1 MKSEKS
7 AAALTNYELCI
18 INYELL
24 CIFALEMNQATLD
37 YIREHAEADVRQLAL
52 QGTKNPEVDLTFAL
66 DQIAGRQKAKTKL
79 PSWAAI
85 DGIVYPPHLSME
97 QCSSEQ
103 TAKYKGCWV
112 SGVGCWLNDIKNTKG
127 SDPSVTFVDLTGG
140 FGVDFA
146 FIASAINQQLT
157 PTTHHLV
164 YVEQQAPLCAISSE
178 NFKLLGLNHIEV
190 VCADGVEYLHQLEHA
205 DLIYLDPARR
215 DNHGARTYGIADCT
229 PNVLELRD
237 ELLDK
242 ADRVMLK
249 LSPMLDWQ
257 KAVEDLGHVS
267 EVHIVSVDNEC
278 KELLLILEESDE
290 RREVRDYSVHC
301 VNLLSDSTSQHLSF
315 LSTITSQPS
324 TNTHHPTPNTFSYL
338 FEPNASIM
346 KAGCFTLLEQRF
358 NVSQLDKNS
367 HLFVSDKDCS
377 DFPGR
382 RFTIEKT
389 TSMNK
394 RELKTALAGIDRA
407 NIAVR
412 NFPLS
417 VAELRKRLKLKD
429 GGDLYLFATTIAGRQ
444 HQLFLCRKIE

>member
-1 MKSEKS
+1 
-7 AAALTNYELCI
+7 
-18 INYELL
+18 
-24 CIFALEMNQATLD
+24 MNQTTID
-37 YIREHAEADVRQLAL
+37 FIHEHAEADVRQLAL
-52 QGTKNPEVDLTFAL
+52 QGTKNPEVDLSFAL
-66 DQIAGRQKAKTKL
+66 EQIAGRQKAKTKL
-79 PSWAAI
+79 PSWAAV

-103 TAKYKGCWV
+103 TARYKALIAG
-112 SGVGCWLNDIKNTKG
+112 KG
-127 SDPSVTFVDLTGG
+127 TLIVDLTAG
-140 FGVDFA
+140 FGVDMA
-146 FIASAINQQLT
+146 FMSQAFQKAI
-157 PTTHHLV
+157 
-164 YVEQQAPLCAISSE
+164 YVERQAPLCAISSE
-178 NFKLLGLNHIEV
+178 NYKLLGLNHIEV
-190 VCADGVEYLHQLEHA
+190 ICADGIDYLHQLEHA
-205 DLIYLDPARR
+205 DLIFLDPARR

-237 ELLDK
+237 ELLEK

-249 LSPMLDWQ
+249 LSPMLDWR
-257 KAVEDLGHVS
+257 KAVEDLGHVN

-278 KELLLILEESDE
+278 KELLLILSKEEKPLKLF
-290 RREVRDYSVHC
+290 C
-301 VNLLSDSTSQHLSF
+301 VNNDQVFEGDQGDWLNERSIAEIRVPVPLSSQA
-315 LSTITSQPS
+315 
-324 TNTHHPTPNTFSYL
+324 YL

-394 RELKTALAGIDRA
+394 RELKTALAGIDKA
-407 NIAVR
+407 NITVR

-429 GGDLYLFATTIAGRQ
+429 GGNLYLFATTLADGQ
-444 HQLFLCRKIE
+444 HQLFLCRKTE

>member
-1 MKSEKS
+1 
-7 AAALTNYELCI
+7 
-18 INYELL
+18 
-24 CIFALEMNQATLD
+24 MNQATID
-37 YIREHAEADVRQLAL
+37 FIHEHAEADVRQLAL
-52 QGTKNPEVDLTFAL
+52 QGTKNPEVYLSFAL
-66 DQIAGRQKAKTKL
+66 EQIAGRQKAKTKL
-79 PSWAAI
+79 PSWAAV

-103 TAKYKGCWV
+103 TARYKALIAG
-112 SGVGCWLNDIKNTKG
+112 KG
-127 SDPSVTFVDLTGG
+127 TLIVDLTAG
-140 FGVDFA
+140 FGVDMA
-146 FIASAINQQLT
+146 FMSQAFQKAI
-157 PTTHHLV
+157 
-164 YVEQQAPLCAISSE
+164 YVERQAPLCAISSD
-178 NFKLLGLNHIEV
+178 NYKLLGLNHIEV
-190 VCADGVEYLHQLEHA
+190 ICADGIDYLHQLEHA
-205 DLIYLDPARR
+205 DLIFLDPARR

-237 ELLDK
+237 ELLEK

-249 LSPMLDWQ
+249 LSPMLDWR
-257 KAVEDLGHVS
+257 KAVEDLGHVN

-278 KELLLILEESDE
+278 KELLLILSKEKKPLKLF
-290 RREVRDYSVHC
+290 C
-301 VNLLSDSTSQHLSF
+301 VNNDQVFEGDQGDWLNERSIAEIRVPVPMSSPMSSQA
-315 LSTITSQPS
+315 
-324 TNTHHPTPNTFSYL
+324 YL

-367 HLFVSDKDCS
+367 HLFVSDHDIS

-394 RELKTALAGIDRA
+394 RELKTALAGIDKA
-407 NIAVR
+407 NITVR

-429 GGDLYLFATTIAGRQ
+429 GGNLYLFATTLADGQ
-444 HQLFLCRKIE
+444 HQLFLCRKTE

>member
-1 MKSEKS
+1 
-7 AAALTNYELCI
+7 
-18 INYELL
+18 
-24 CIFALEMNQATLD
+24 MNQATID
-37 YIREHAEADVRQLAL
+37 FIREHAEADVRQLAL

-66 DQIAGRQKAKTKL
+66 EQIAGRQKAKTKL
-79 PSWAAI
+79 PSWAAV

-103 TAKYKGCWV
+103 TARYKALIAG
-112 SGVGCWLNDIKNTKG
+112 KG
-127 SDPSVTFVDLTGG
+127 ALIVDLTAG
-140 FGVDFA
+140 FGVDMA
-146 FIASAINQQLT
+146 FMSQGFQKAI
-157 PTTHHLV
+157 
-164 YVEQQAPLCAISSE
+164 YVERQAPLCAISSD
-178 NFKLLGLNHIEV
+178 NYKLLGLNHIEV
-190 VCADGVEYLHQLEHA
+190 ICVDGIGYLHQLEHA
-205 DLIYLDPARR
+205 DLIFLDPARR

-237 ELLDK
+237 ELLKK

-249 LSPMLDWQ
+249 LSPMLDWR
-257 KAVEDLGHVS
+257 KAVEDLGHVN

-278 KELLLILEESDE
+278 KELLLILSKEKKPLKLF
-290 RREVRDYSVHC
+290 C
-301 VNLLSDSTSQHLSF
+301 VNNDQVFEGDQGDWLNERSIAEIRVPVPMNSQA
-315 LSTITSQPS
+315 
-324 TNTHHPTPNTFSYL
+324 YL

-367 HLFVSDKDCS
+367 HLFVSDHDIS

-394 RELKTALAGIDRA
+394 RELKTALAGIDKA
-407 NIAVR
+407 NITVR

-429 GGDLYLFATTIAGRQ
+429 GGNLYLFATTLADGQ
-444 HQLFLCRKIE
+444 HQLFLCRKTE

>member
-1 MKSEKS
+1 MKSEKF
-7 AAALTNYELCI
+7 AAAFTNYELCI

-37 YIREHAEADVRQLAL
+37 FIREHAEADVRQLAL
-52 QGTKNPEVDLTFAL
+52 QGTKNPEVDLSFAL
-66 DQIAGRQKAKTKL
+66 EQIAGRQKAKTKL
-79 PSWAAI
+79 PSWAAV

-103 TAKYKGCWV
+103 TARYKALIAG
-112 SGVGCWLNDIKNTKG
+112 KG
-127 SDPSVTFVDLTGG
+127 ALIVDLTAG
-140 FGVDFA
+140 FGVDMA
-146 FIASAINQQLT
+146 FMSQGFQKAV
-157 PTTHHLV
+157 H
-164 YVEQQAPLCAISSE
+164 VEQQAPLCAISSE

-190 VCADGVEYLHQLEHA
+190 ICADGIDYLHQLEHA
-205 DLIYLDPARR
+205 DLIFLDPARR
-215 DNHGARTYGIADCT
+215 DDHGARTYGIADCT

-237 ELLDK
+237 ELFEK

-249 LSPMLDWQ
+249 LSPMLDWR
-257 KAVEDLGHVS
+257 KAVEDLGHVN

-278 KELLLILEESDE
+278 KELLLILSKEKKPLKLL
-290 RREVRDYSVHC
+290 C
-301 VNLLSDSTSQHLSF
+301 VNNNQVFEGDQGDWLNERSIAEIRVPVPMSSQA
-315 LSTITSQPS
+315 
-324 TNTHHPTPNTFSYL
+324 YL

-367 HLFVSDKDCS
+367 HLFVSNHDIS

-394 RELKTALAGIDRA
+394 RELKTALAGIDKA
-407 NIAVR
+407 NITVR

-429 GGDLYLFATTIAGRQ
+429 GGNLYLFATTLADGQ
-444 HQLFLCRKIE
+444 HQLFLCRKTE